1 MEILQESCVVEVYPR
16 DEPPSKSELI
26 EGTRRK
32 HGLLCLVSDKI
43 DSEVM
48 DSSGDLRVISCYSV
62 GYDHVDVAEATRR
75 GIYVT
80 FTPGVLTEAT
90 ADFAWALLLAVA
102 RRVVEGDKFVRERKW
117 KYWSPLTLVG
127 ADVYRRTL
135 GIVGFGRIGRAVAK
149 RARGF
154 EMKILYHDAHRLASS
169 EEAELGLEYRD
180 LVGLLRESDFVSLHT
195 SLTAATRHMI
205 GEAELKLMKKT
216 AYLINT
222 ARGPVVDEG
231 ALIKALKEGWIAGA
245 GLDVYETEP
254 IVSSELIALDNVVL
268 APHIGSASFDG
279 RSKMSE
285 VSAKNLV
292 AVLKGE
298 APLHLVNPEVEKIRP
313 LSQVKVT

>member
-1 MEILQESCVVEVYPR
+1 
-16 DEPPSKSELI
+16 
-26 EGTRRK
+26 
-32 HGLLCLVSDKI
+32 
-43 DSEVM
+43 M